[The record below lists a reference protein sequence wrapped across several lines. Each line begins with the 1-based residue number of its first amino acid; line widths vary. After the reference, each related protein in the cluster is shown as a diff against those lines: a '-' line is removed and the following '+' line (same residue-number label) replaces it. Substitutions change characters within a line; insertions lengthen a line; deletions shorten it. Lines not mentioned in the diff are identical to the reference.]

1 MLISVNPF
9 KKLEIYGTNLME
21 KYYNP
26 NPNIALNLPPHLFE
40 ISQKA
45 FTNLMAKF
53 NPQSIVISGFLI
65 IISTFTII
73 IIIHSFRNCFLRV
86 YFYYFNYHFPFT
98 LKLFSFLIYPFSIT
112 PFSLLFSYINFLFL
126 IISESGAG
134 KTEATKCLMKYLVH
148 MSSKSSRQNNANGI
162 YSFFW

>member
-26 NPNIALNLPPHLFE
+26 NPNISLNLPPHLFE

-65 IISTFTII
+65 ILLIFTII
-73 IIIHSFRNCFLRV
+73 IFFLFNPIILGFLFIILIFLLLR
-86 YFYYFNYHFPFT
+86 FHFEIN
-98 LKLFSFLIYPFSIT
+98 FLIYPFIIFPCF
-112 PFSLLFSYINFLFL
+112 PFCLTLISYFL
-126 IISESGAG
+126 
-134 KTEATKCLMKYLVH
+134 
-148 MSSKSSRQNNANGI
+148 
-162 YSFFW
+162 